1 MSVPIDCYPQ
11 KWVLSRSPL
20 DRLGIFKRISRKRGE
35 LMLAI
40 VQLPSGFCISGAT
53 NERRL
58 AHEWAAGPQKTATPF
73 LNRAALSSFSCSSSV
88 AVVLIVVA
96 LNVLR
101 LFEV

>member
-20 DRLGIFKRISRKRGE
+20 DRLGIFKRVSRKRGE

-53 NERRL
+53 KGRL
-58 AHEWAAGPQKTATPF
+58 PRGWWWVVPGTRGGLKTATRPLHF
-73 LNRAALSSFSCSSSV
+73 HVAATRLL
-88 AVVLIVVA
+88 LIVVT
-96 LNVLR
+96 LKSLR
-101 LFEV
+101 GYDG